1 MGRSLKNPPDSIYFS
16 DFSDQKNPKNV
27 ACLKSQAGNPQPGSP
42 GTFCLKPVSGLEIRN
57 CPATKPNAEIVKEI
71 FAENPHI
78 YIDRELTYIVP
89 IILTN
94 QRLYIYDYIWGLV
107 RIVSTFITES
117 ILINYVSI
125 FLKVTIWYTQVG
137 SEFGDATRETIH
149 V

>member
-1 MGRSLKNPPDSIYFS
+1 MY
-16 DFSDQKNPKNV
+16 
-27 ACLKSQAGNPQPGSP
+27 
-42 GTFCLKPVSGLEIRN
+42 
-57 CPATKPNAEIVKEI
+57 
-71 FAENPHI
+71 I
-78 YIDRELTYIVP
+78 YIYRELTYIVP

-94 QRLYIYDYIWGLV
+94 QRLYIYIYDYKWGLV